1 MGARPPG
8 QSRPPARHRGRPDAG
23 FRAARGADR
32 GARPEGADR
41 VNIVIF
47 TGPTLS
53 AEEGRAVLDARYLAP
68 AAQGDV
74 YRAAR
79 HRPQLIGI
87 VDGLFERTPA
97 VWHKEILWA
106 MSNGVHVFGSA
117 SLGALRA
124 AELAAFGMEGVG
136 AVFDAFR
143 SGRLEDDDEVAV
155 AHEPAAPYRS
165 SSEAMV
171 DIRAT
176 VADPLPWAGGPGPGA
191 GRPAGRARGRDE
203 GRGRDGPAGRRGRD
217 RQDAARQRACR
228 LGPRERV
235 DRSPGRLRR
244 DRAGLALPALPRGP
258 GQLCGRGRSGPAEA
272 AAGRRGS

>member
-1 MGARPPG
+1 M
-8 QSRPPARHRGRPDAG
+8 
-23 FRAARGADR
+23 
-32 GARPEGADR
+32 
-41 VNIVIF
+41 NIVIF

-97 VWHKEILWA
+97 IWHKEILWA

-176 VADPLPWAGGPGPGA
+176 VAAALAAKVIRPATGAALEAVAKATFYAQRTYPRLVRLAADRGLPGQELAGFLEWL
-191 GRPAGRARGRDE
+191 PAGRVLRKRAD
-203 GRGRDGPAGRRGRD
+203 ALAMLAVIQD
-217 RQDAARQRACR
+217 RIA
-228 LGPRERV
+228 
-235 DRSPGRLRR
+235 
-244 DRAGLALPALPRGP
+244 AGLEPKQVGYTFE
-258 GQLCGRGRSGPAEA
+258 RSAIWEA
-272 AAGRRGS
+272 WRMAVEGSEA